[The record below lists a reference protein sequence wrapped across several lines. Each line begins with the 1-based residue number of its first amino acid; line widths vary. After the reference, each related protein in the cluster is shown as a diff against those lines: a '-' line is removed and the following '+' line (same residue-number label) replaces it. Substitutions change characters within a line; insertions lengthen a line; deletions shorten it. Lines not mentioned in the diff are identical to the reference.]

1 MRLPFR
7 QTAAQRSLRKPEPSV
22 VPNLQTASMAALYR
36 AARVG
41 GDFFDCATVRG
52 RLVFFLL
59 DIAGKREQALDI
71 AAGLQQVFRGEGI
84 KLFQGSPL
92 NEADALSDLAI
103 LLNRTLIQLANGVRC
118 APAFLACYEEDLGT
132 IFYINAGHTP
142 ALLKDRDGITSLGA
156 TGLPLG
162 LFSHATHDAQM
173 SVLEPSSVLLVASK
187 GLVESRR
194 GSHEFGLERVRQ
206 VLAETTSRDASEVCA
221 NVLDTVQEFTRNA
234 PGQNDV
240 TALSIM
246 RSSVSALAEAKTS
259 AARV

>member
-1 MRLPFR
+1 MKLPFR
-7 QTAAQRSLRKPEPSV
+7 QATVQLRKPEPSL
-22 VPNLQTASMAALYR
+22 VPTLQTASMAALYR

-41 GDFFDCATVRG
+41 GDFFDFAALRG

-59 DIAGKREQALDI
+59 DIAGKREQALDL

-92 NEADALSDLAI
+92 NEADALTELTI
-103 LLNRTLIQLANGVRC
+103 LLNRKLIQLANGVRC
-118 APAFLACYEEDLGT
+118 APAFIGCYEEDLGT
-132 IFYINAGHTP
+132 LFYINAGHTP
-142 ALLKDRDGITSLGA
+142 ALLKDGDGTALLGA

-173 SVLEPSSVLLVASK
+173 SVLEPNAVLLVVSK

-194 GSHEFGLERVRQ
+194 GSQELGLERVRQ
-206 VLAETTSRDASEVCA
+206 SLASMKSHDANEVSA
-221 NVLDTVQEFTRNA
+221 NILDMVQQFTRNSA
-234 PGQNDV
+234 GQNDI

-246 RSSVSALAEAKTS
+246 RSAVSALAEARAS
-259 AARV
+259 GA

>member
-1 MRLPFR
+1 MKLPFR
-7 QTAAQRSLRKPEPSV
+7 QTALQRSLRKPEPSV

-59 DIAGKREQALDI
+59 DIAGKREQALDL
-71 AAGLQQVFRGEGI
+71 AAGLQRVFRDEGI
-84 KLFQGSPL
+84 KFFQGSPL
-92 NEADALSDLAI
+92 NEADALSNLAI
-103 LLNRTLIQLANGVRC
+103 LMNRSLIQLANGVRC
-118 APAFLACYEEDLGT
+118 APAFMACFEEDLGT

-142 ALLKDRDGITSLGA
+142 ALLKDRDGITSLSA

-173 SVLEPSSVLLVASK
+173 SVLEPSAVLLLVSK

-194 GSHEFGLERVRQ
+194 GSREFGLDRVRQ
-206 VLAETTSRDASEVCA
+206 VLERNTAHDASEVCA
-221 NVLDTVQEFTRNA
+221 NILDAVQEFTRNA
-234 PGQNDV
+234 SGQNDV

-246 RSSVSALAEAKTS
+246 RSSVSVLAEAKAS
-259 AARV
+259 VG